1 MEKQGLIDLTR
12 PLCWPGQVLKPVQR
26 PGTPKRYTHGSSSRC
41 TQKFLAHSRWY
52 LDFLVGPGEPNF
64 KVGRWSTYLLLVASS
79 SRRDPP
85 DFPCAL
91 DIIRIPRHLGF
102 STGRLSRCFSYWA
115 EKKSGTFF
123 SFQFWGSGCQKS
135 WQRDHTK
142 MLLVVVSRWL
152 FRNDVVKNLVMTADF
167 LIVAAGR
174 VIKGNRGWYVKY
186 GWIEQ

>member
-12 PLCWPGQVLKPVQR
+12 PLCWPAQPGFKASAAR
-26 PGTPKRYTHGSSSRC
+26 CPGTPKRYTHGSSSRC

-64 KVGRWSTYLLLVASS
+64 KVGRCSTYLLENASS

-91 DIIRIPRHLGF
+91 DFIRIPRHLGL
-102 STGRLSRCFSYWA
+102 STGRLPRCYLDYFLVLGG
-115 EKKSGTFF
+115 KKIWYFF
-123 SFQFWGSGCQKS
+123 FFPILRKKEWVSKS

-142 MLLVVVSRWL
+142 MLFVSRWL
-152 FRNDVVKNLVMTADF
+152 FENVKKT
-167 LIVAAGR
+167 
-174 VIKGNRGWYVKY
+174 GNTWQ
-186 GWIEQ
+186 IS